1 MSMEPNL
8 LLYGMPCNQNNNVVA
23 QHIHATQVP
32 APAPTPPGPPDVAKI
47 LGKARQYG
55 IFIRLLKSTR
65 VSYRLLGELNNT
77 EDGKTIFAPT
87 DKAFSSL
94 KSGAL
99 HSLNDEQRVE
109 LVLYHVLPTYVP
121 LSQFLIVSN
130 PMKTEAGDSGDGE
143 FPLNV
148 TTAGKSV
155 TLMTGLTKTNVAGT
169 IYTDGQLAIYQVDQV
184 LQPLQIFGANSP
196 APAPAPA
203 PGKSLKA
210 AENSEAMSIAMHN
223 LALSACY
230 CLEHRSYVKHQC
242 PKADSNGVTVVICP
256 LCAKGVRLVPDED
269 PNISWE
275 SHVNTECDPS
285 SYENVTRKKK
295 CPVPRCREVL
305 TFSNTI
311 KCRDCGIDHCLK
323 HRFGLDHNCAGPKK
337 TGAPTA
343 SSSNWATRFLNVA
356 SSFRENWQS
365 RNDGTAVALQ
375 RSSSDGK
382 VEECEQCRVKFSS
395 AAALGEQVKKVH
407 GKKNQ
412 SRVLKMSIDVCP
424 KCSKGFRDP
433 VTLVEHVERDHG
445 GSSRA

>member
-1 MSMEPNL
+1 MATTKQSLYLIFTLSFL
-8 LLYGMPCNQNNNVVA
+8 LFFHLHCSTTSA
-23 QHIHATQVP
+23 QVPAPAP

-99 HSLNDEQRVE
+99 HSLNDEQRVA

-148 TTAGKSV
+148 TTAGKTV

-169 IYTDGQLAIYQVDQV
+169 IYTDGQLAIYRVDQV

-203 PGKSLKA
+203 PGKSLEA
-210 AENSEAMSIAMHN
+210 AENSEALSIAMHN
-223 LALSACY
+223 LGLSAVCVITLALS
-230 CLEHRSYVKHQC
+230 L
-242 PKADSNGVTVVICP
+242 
-256 LCAKGVRLVPDED
+256 
-269 PNISWE
+269 
-275 SHVNTECDPS
+275 
-285 SYENVTRKKK
+285 
-295 CPVPRCREVL
+295 
-305 TFSNTI
+305 
-311 KCRDCGIDHCLK
+311 
-323 HRFGLDHNCAGPKK
+323 
-337 TGAPTA
+337 
-343 SSSNWATRFLNVA
+343 
-356 SSFRENWQS
+356 
-365 RNDGTAVALQ
+365 
-375 RSSSDGK
+375 
-382 VEECEQCRVKFSS
+382 
-395 AAALGEQVKKVH
+395 
-407 GKKNQ
+407 
-412 SRVLKMSIDVCP
+412 
-424 KCSKGFRDP
+424 
-433 VTLVEHVERDHG
+433 
-445 GSSRA
+445 